1 MDWHYD
7 TAKDRGLSFIDRL
20 KECPREPDPLVY
32 AARVTAALAI
42 RAALRICHR
51 FDIVGREHL
60 PRDRSFVMVANH
72 ASHLDTLA
80 LLSALPLRW
89 LHRAYPLAARDYFGA
104 SDFRLALTTL
114 VANVMLFDRNPTGV
128 QGLSLCK
135 QMLDERGNILMM
147 FPEGTRSIDGRVGVF
162 RRGIGWL
169 LAGTSYPVVPCFLE
183 GTFRAWPKG
192 APIPVPARVQLAIG
206 EPRTYERVEQNDAG
220 VLHICAD
227 LRGAVVALAPE
238 PQPQTAR
245 PISKEAY

>member
-32 AARVTAALAI
+32 SARVTAALAI

-89 LHRAYPLAARDYFGA
+89 LHRTYPLAARDYFGA
-104 SDFRLALTTL
+104 SGFRLALTTL
-114 VANVMLFDRNPTGV
+114 
-128 QGLSLCK
+128 
-135 QMLDERGNILMM
+135 
-147 FPEGTRSIDGRVGVF
+147 
-162 RRGIGWL
+162 
-169 LAGTSYPVVPCFLE
+169 
-183 GTFRAWPKG
+183 
-192 APIPVPARVQLAIG
+192 
-206 EPRTYERVEQNDAG
+206 
-220 VLHICAD
+220 
-227 LRGAVVALAPE
+227 
-238 PQPQTAR
+238 
-245 PISKEAY
+245 